1 MNNINC
7 GFATTF
13 HSIMSQEKVDKG
25 DTEMNVHGGEI
36 EDAELDPEK
45 ERSLDPVGRTR
56 RVNTQDREDF
66 EAEEMSQARRS
77 LGGYLAR
84 VSTVIN
90 QVKIGIEMQKEKIAR
105 EMRFKFQLEEKE
117 VDLLALEDYDN
128 ASNED
133 NSVVKN
139 DECDPRFFLEPQPPK
154 QERAA
159 DWVANCRQETK
170 PLNLKAVK
178 FAPQLGTNSIQAVLL
193 RVTTLQEMQPVKFSG
208 SAADFP
214 FFRRRIVDNLE
225 DGLLSNAQKMEF
237 LPKFV
242 TGVAYD
248 VVARSAACSYEDI
261 VANLED
267 R

>member
-1 MNNINC
+1 M
-7 GFATTF
+7 AK
-13 HSIMSQEKVDKG
+13 QELELAQYE
-25 DTEMNVHGGEI
+25 TEM
-36 EDAELDPEK
+36 EK
-45 ERSLDPVGRTR
+45 R
-56 RVNTQDREDF
+56 
-66 EAEEMSQARRS
+66 
-77 LGGYLAR
+77 
-84 VSTVIN
+84 
-90 QVKIGIEMQKEKIAR
+90 KIDIEMQKEKIVR

-117 VDLLALEDYDN
+117 VDLLALEDYEN

-139 DECDPRFFLEPQPPK
+139 ECDNRFFLEPQPPK
-154 QERAA
+154 PERAA
-159 DWVANCRQETK
+159 DWVANCQQETK

-208 SAADFP
+208 STAEFP
-214 FFRRRIVDNLE
+214 FFRRRILDNLE
-225 DGLLSNAQKMEF
+225 DGLLSNAQKIEF
-237 LPKFV
+237 LPKSV

-248 VVARSAACSYEDI
+248 VVARSAACSYDDI